1 MNSNGKGSVTSKA
14 TKVNPKNVSGINN
27 LGTANETEVKV
38 DENKY
43 RVYDNE
49 ITVREICKLLGYD
62 YRATK
67 NNSEGFKETSLNRK
81 KEVVSLTSSI
91 SKVPTAY
98 GTNKGEKTWRTYYPC
113 YVDITNNETLRF
125 VVIIRPETDIN
136 KVKTEIDPIHPPIK
150 I

>member
-1 MNSNGKGSVTSKA
+1 MNQV
-14 TKVNPKNVSGINN
+14 
-27 LGTANETEVKV
+27 EVKV

-49 ITVREICKLLGYD
+49 IVVKNVCKILGYD

-81 KEVVSLTSSI
+81 KEVVSLTRAI
-91 SKVPTAY
+91 SKIPSAY
-98 GTNKGEKTWRTYYPC
+98 ANHGDVITWRTYFPC

-136 KVKTEIDPIHPPIK
+136 KVKNEIDNLYPSVQI
-150 I
+150 